1 MKRDMDLVREI
12 LLAVEAAPLNIDGS
26 LTLEGR
32 DHRVVAEHVRLLLD
46 AGYLSTAR
54 VQYVAGKR
62 MDLGL
67 ALSWA
72 GHEFLETIRD
82 PQIWMTAKSGATKL
96 GSWSLSVLAELAKAA
111 IKAKAIEL
119 GLPLDLG

>member
-12 LLAVEAAPLNIDGS
+12 LLAVEAAPFNIDGS
-26 LTLEGR
+26 LTLEGK
-32 DHRVVAEHVRLLLD
+32 DHRVVAEHVRLLLE

-72 GHEFLETIRD
+72 GHEFLETVRD
-82 PQIWMTAKSGATKL
+82 PAIWSATKTNAKAV
-96 GSWSLSVLAELAKAA
+96 GSWSLSLIGELAKGLIKQKAA
-111 IKAKAIEL
+111 
-119 GLPLDLG
+119 DLGFPLG